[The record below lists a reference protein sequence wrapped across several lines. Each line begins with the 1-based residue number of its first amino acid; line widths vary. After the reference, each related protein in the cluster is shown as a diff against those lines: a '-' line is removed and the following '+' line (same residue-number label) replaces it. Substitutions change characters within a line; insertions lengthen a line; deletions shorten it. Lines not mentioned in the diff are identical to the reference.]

1 VGSNPAAR
9 IKAEGREESGERRYE
24 DCSVSHERFLP
35 LLVMA
40 HQTRWSD
47 LPLGIIAACVI
58 LLAALATLV
67 YARVGSLHG
76 KTFTLYLT
84 TDAARGVASG
94 TEVWLDGQKVG
105 LVKSVG
111 FRPPS
116 VDPHQRVVL
125 SLDVLESARKQ
136 IRQDTHAQI
145 RSGASLI
152 GDQVIAL
159 SSGTS
164 GVGGVVSGDTIR
176 SDPQTDVQTLTGD
189 ASAAA
194 KSLPG
199 ILANVRM
206 LASQLH
212 SARST
217 VGAFTTEGGGVQLE
231 RVHAKSSR
239 VLGRLTGAGTS
250 RGTLGLVRSG
260 VLQERAGHAMAE
272 VDSIRALLGSNQHSL
287 GRFRR
292 DSTLV
297 GVVDRV
303 RGELADLQRLANSP
317 RGTIGRA
324 RTDTAITANIDR
336 ARASMDSLFADLK
349 QHPLRYIVF

>member
-1 VGSNPAAR
+1 
-9 IKAEGREESGERRYE
+9 
-24 DCSVSHERFLP
+24 
-35 LLVMA
+35 MA

-47 LPLGIIAACVI
+47 LPIGILAGCAIIV
-58 LLAALATLV
+58 AALATLI

-105 LVKSVG
+105 LVKGVA

-116 VDPHQRVVL
+116 VNPKQRVVL

-136 IRQDTHAQI
+136 IRQDTRAQI
-145 RSGASLI
+145 RSGATLI

-164 GVGGVVSGDTIR
+164 GVRAVVNGDTIR
-176 SDPQTDVQTLTGD
+176 SEQQTDVQMLTTD

-212 SARST
+212 SARSS
-217 VGAFTTEGGGVQLE
+217 VGAFATEGGGVQLE

-239 VLGRLTGAGTS
+239 VLGRLTGGGTS

-260 VLQERAGHAMAE
+260 VLQERAGHVMAE

-292 DSTLV
+292 DSTLI
-297 GVVDRV
+297 GAVDRL
-303 RGELADLQRLANSP
+303 RGELADLQQLASSP
-317 RGTIGRA
+317 HGTIGRLQA
-324 RTDTAITANIDR
+324 DTAIAANVSR
-336 ARASMDSLFADLK
+336 ARASMDSLFADIK
-349 QHPLRYIVF
+349 AHPLRYIVF